1 MRNFAPSFINSG
13 KMDQTKELGDQFQ
26 RDLREM
32 VIGLETNIPNAGI
45 YIWNS
50 GEDAKTH
57 NTQHTIISSNV
68 FEALGNDRS
77 VGEWIF
83 DAVNGDVRTY
93 GLELLDKS
101 F

>member
-1 MRNFAPSFINSG
+1 MQYQSYINSG

-26 RDLREM
+26 QDLRKM
-32 VIGLETNIPNAGI
+32 VNGLQTNIPDAGI

-50 GEDAKTH
+50 GEDEKTH

-68 FEALGNDRS
+68 FETLGNDRS
-77 VGEWIF
+77 VGEWIY
-83 DAVNGDVRTY
+83 DAVRGDVRTY
-93 GLELLDKS
+93 GLELLDKA